1 MERIRKKIKTNN
13 KMKKL
18 LFTFLAVPFIF
29 SSCNKYETGYEE
41 GYEEALQLGKEEGYE
56 EGYSV
61 GYDEASENCS
71 EKMSKLSEKHSE
83 QMDEFSEF
91 ASVLC
96 ENQIDEIIK
105 SCQELFNQSSQN
117 YNYINYGNFI
127 SEIEKDLEEKYQ
139 LEIAREILNELNENE

>member
-1 MERIRKKIKTNN
+1 
-13 KMKKL
+13 MKKL
-18 LFTFLAVPFIF
+18 LYTFLVVSIIF
-29 SSCNKYETGYEE
+29 SACNKYEIGYDE

-71 EKMSKLSEKHSE
+71 EKMEKLSEKCSE

-91 ASVLC
+91 ASILC
-96 ENQIDEIIK
+96 ENQIDEIVR

-117 YNYINYGNFI
+117 YNHIDYGNFI
-127 SEIEKDLEEKYQ
+127 IEIEKELEKKYQ